1 MLLKLISVLFLSLQ
15 SWSGQQKQKATNM
28 FVLNLPL
35 SSSSTLQNMGG
46 GCVILWRP
54 VSAFYLFCT

>member
-1 MLLKLISVLFLSLQ
+1 LQ
-15 SWSGQQKQKATNM
+15 SWSGQQKQKAMNM